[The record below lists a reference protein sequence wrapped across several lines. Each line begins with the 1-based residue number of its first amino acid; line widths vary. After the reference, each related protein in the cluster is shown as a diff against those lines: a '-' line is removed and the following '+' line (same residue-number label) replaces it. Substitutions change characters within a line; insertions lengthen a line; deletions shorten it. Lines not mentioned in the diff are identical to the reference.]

1 MTVLL
6 IDDDPEVLD
15 SSRQTLELEG
25 LAVLAVTEAEAALAR
40 LGASWPG
47 IVVTDVRMPGMDG
60 FALLDRIRAVDPE
73 VPVVLITGH
82 GDIAMA
88 IRAVREGAYDFIE
101 KPAEPGHLVEVVR
114 RALDHR
120 ALVLENRRLRA
131 QLADGDLEG
140 RIIGRSPAIERLRAA
155 VANLADAEVDVLL
168 FGETGTGK
176 ELVARSLHEAGR
188 RRTGNFVALNCGAM
202 PDSIIESELFG
213 HEPGAFTGA
222 QGRRIGKLEF
232 AAGGTLFLDEI
243 ESMPMHLQVKLLRVL
258 QERAIERIG
267 ANRTIPLDLRVIA
280 ATKVDLLK
288 LSAEGRFRE
297 DLYYR
302 LNVVTVPLPPLRER
316 REDVPLLFRHFLD
329 AAATRSRRTA
339 PPLDAATLG
348 RLAAHAWPGNVREL
362 RNVAERVALGL
373 GDGLTPASSALPAA
387 GTAEIEPL
395 ADQINRIEKQ
405 LIEDALARCGG
416 RVGETAERLA
426 ITRKTLYLKM
436 RHHGLSREDFTEE

>member
-25 LAVLAVTEAEAALAR
+25 FAVQAVTDPAAALAR
-40 LGASWPG
+40 LGSSWPG
-47 IVVTDVRMPGMDG
+47 VVVTDVRMPGMDG
-60 FALLDRIRAVDPE
+60 FALLELVRAADTE
-73 VPVVLITGH
+73 VPVVLVTGH

-88 IRAVREGAYDFIE
+88 MRAVREGAYDFIE
-101 KPAEPGHLVEVVR
+101 KPAEPDHLVEVVR

-120 ALVLENRRLRA
+120 GLILENRRLRA
-131 QLADGDLEG
+131 QLAEGRAEG
-140 RIIGRSPAIERLRAA
+140 RIIGRSPAVERLRAT

-176 ELVARSLHEAGR
+176 ELVARSLHEGGR
-188 RRTGNFVALNCGAM
+188 RRDGNFVALNCGAM

-222 QGRRIGKLEF
+222 QGRRIGKLEH

-258 QERAIERIG
+258 QERVIERIG
-267 ANRTIPLDLRVIA
+267 ANRTIPLDLRVVA
-280 ATKVDLLK
+280 ATKVDLLR
-288 LSAEGRFRE
+288 LAAEGKFRE

-329 AAATRSRRTA
+329 AAVARSRRTV
-339 PPLDAATLG
+339 PPLDPAMLARLG
-348 RLAAHAWPGNVREL
+348 AHGWPGNVREL

-373 GDGLTPASSALPAA
+373 SDGLAQVGLPAA
-387 GTAEIEPL
+387 MTGMAEIEPL
-395 ADQINRIEKQ
+395 ADQLDRVEKQ

-416 RVGETAERLA
+416 RVGETAERLG

-436 RHHGLSREDFTEE
+436 RHHGLNRDDFAEE